1 MSCQTQIQT
10 VNRLGFIVFVL
21 ISSGAWCQILD
32 DSTKLVYGPTTTR
45 FMYEGDLM
53 HSDTLYHTIDTA
65 IHKLEYFEFI
75 NRADVVYQ
83 DLGNNGTALHPV
95 YYATSRNIGRWSGFE
110 AYTPY
115 VKSSEDFKYYDTKSP
130 FIELNI
136 GFGGKGRN
144 LVDVGVSRNVNAQW
158 NVGFDIQK
166 LTSNK
171 LIGSATLRETQISG
185 TTLDAYTFHS
195 SKNSKYHLMFHALK
209 FEHKATETG
218 GVKVG
223 TNAVERDY
231 FQYQNSDIQLRNAVS
246 YDTRTRLH
254 LYQEYSLA
262 EFFEL
267 YSVVERNNV
276 ENRFEDAP
284 LSSTPDYYQQFLIRT
299 DSTLDASLFNEWK
312 VKVGLKGRVGK
323 RLFYSGYVKRRDID
337 FNYRYL
343 DSFGHTAE
351 NYIGGDIKL
360 YVTPTNALSGELEV
374 MDGGQF
380 YFSGR
385 YENGFLSASY
395 TTSKHRPSYLSERYF
410 GNHYEWTNNFSD
422 VLSNTI
428 SGSVFYTF
436 PFVRLEP
443 KVEISTV
450 DNYVY
455 FGTDKLPVQ
464 NSAVAVVNN
473 YSLKA
478 DFRLGK
484 NFKLEN
490 HVIFNN
496 VSGDGADAIRSP
508 DWNYFGRWYYDN
520 IIFNNYMEMQL
531 GLDVR
536 WQSAYFANDYD
547 PITQQFFIQNSFEI
561 PSYWTSDLFFV
572 MKAQKLTISIKL
584 KYLNQQKEQGYFA
597 TPLYPATRRMIDLG
611 LRWHF
616 YD

>member
-1 MSCQTQIQT
+1 MS
-10 VNRLGFIVFVL
+10 RLLIFVL
-21 ISSGAWCQILD
+21 ILISTNVWCQILD

-45 FMYEGDLM
+45 YMYEKDLM

-83 DLGNNGTALHPV
+83 DLGNNGTALNPV
-95 YYATSRNIGRWSGFE
+95 YYADQRNIGRWSGFE

-115 VKSSEDFKYYDTKSP
+115 VKSAEDFKYYDTKSP
-130 FIELNI
+130 FIELSI

-144 LVDVGVSRNVNAQW
+144 LVDVGVSRNINANW

-166 LTSNK
+166 MTSNK

-185 TTLDAYTFHS
+185 TTLDLYTFHS

-218 GVKVG
+218 GINV
-223 TNAVERDY
+223 ADDAEERDF
-231 FQYQNSDIQLRNAVS
+231 FQYQNADVKLRNAVS

-276 ENRFEDAP
+276 ENRFEDFP
-284 LSSTPDYYQQFLIRT
+284 LSSTTGYYDQFLIRT
-299 DSTLDASLFNEWK
+299 DSTLDASQFNEWK
-312 VKVGLKGRVGK
+312 VKTGLKGRVGK

-337 FNYRYL
+337 FYYRYL
-343 DSFGHTAE
+343 DTFGHTAE

-374 MDGGQF
+374 MDGGQY

-385 YENGFLSASY
+385 YKNNFLNASY
-395 TTSKHRPSYLSERYF
+395 TTSKRRPSYLSEQYF
-410 GNHYEWTNNFSD
+410 GNHYEWSNSFSD

-428 SGSVFYTF
+428 NGSVFYSF

-443 KVEISTV
+443 NVQISTV

-455 FGTDKLPVQ
+455 FGTNKRPIQ

-478 DFRLGK
+478 DFTLGK
-484 NFKLEN
+484 YFKLEN
-490 HVIFNN
+490 KVIFNN
-496 VSGDGADAIRSP
+496 VSGDGADAIRAP

-531 GLDVR
+531 GFDIR

-547 PITQQFFIQNSFEI
+547 PITQQFFIQNDFEI

-572 MKAQKLTISIKL
+572 LKAQKLSISIKL